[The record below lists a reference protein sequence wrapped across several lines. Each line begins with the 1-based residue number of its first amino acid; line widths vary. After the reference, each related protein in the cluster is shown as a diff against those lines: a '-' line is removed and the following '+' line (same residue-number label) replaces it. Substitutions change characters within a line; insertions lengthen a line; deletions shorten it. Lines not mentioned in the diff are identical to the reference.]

1 VLIIIKGV
9 PLVYIFIMFSSQ
21 ARRSRTSIIV
31 VAVLV
36 VVCLY
41 LVLQLSNSTSTIR
54 PSVWSSPAN
63 MPSYK
68 NYSSLYSFDLDGSIH
83 PDWMA
88 RVPDHTSLASLS
100 IPGTHD
106 TETFDLVNNT
116 KMQCQNHDLKTQLGA
131 GLRYFDI
138 RGRMVI
144 DEAAGGQGAAPEIG
158 IFHAQVYTGYTLE
171 DVLLTLF
178 AFLDQHPNEGVVMR
192 LKEEGPPV
200 RRKPGGT
207 FYDELEGK
215 EQDADTTAYKTT
227 FEEAFN
233 HYRLKN
239 PRTEPG
245 STKHLLAPWPSPS
258 APAGSPLLPTM
269 AQLRGKII
277 VLYEFPTAPGAP
289 KHGVSWTSP
298 HISLEDLWII
308 EDLEHLE
315 DKWEAIRTSLAAA
328 GASPPGSDVLFLS
341 HLSASVGVLPIEAA
355 AGPLGPVNGSMIEG
369 MNDRTGRLLEKAVK
383 DGQQGKTGVIMGDFP
398 GQRLVDAILARNAW
412 LTD

>member
-1 VLIIIKGV
+1 
-9 PLVYIFIMFSSQ
+9 M
-21 ARRSRTSIIV
+21 IV

-36 VVCLY
+36 VACFY
-41 LVLQLSNSTSTIR
+41 LVLQLPGASLRTI
-54 PSVWSSPAN
+54 VWSSPEK
-63 MPSYK
+63 MPSYQ
-68 NYSSLYSFDLDGSIH
+68 NYTSSFSFDLDKSVH

-88 RVPDHTSLASLS
+88 RVPDQTSLASLS

-116 KMQCQNHDLKTQLGA
+116 KFQCQNHDLKTQLRA

-138 RGRMVI
+138 RGRLVV
-144 DEAAGGQGAAPEIG
+144 DEAAGGEETTPVIG

-178 AFLDQHPNEGVVMR
+178 DFLDKHPTEGIIMR
-192 LKEEGPPV
+192 LKMEGPPV
-200 RRKPGGT
+200 RRKPNGALI
-207 FYDELEGK
+207 DEEEE
-215 EQDADTTAYKTT
+215 EQEADTAAHNTT

-233 HYRLKN
+233 YYRLKN
-239 PRTEPG
+239 ARTEPG
-245 STKHLLAPWPSPS
+245 STKHLLLPWPSPS

-269 AQLRGKII
+269 SQLRGRVI
-277 VLYEFPTAPGAP
+277 VLQEFPSST
-289 KHGVSWTSP
+289 GVTYGVPWTSP

-308 EDLEHLE
+308 VDLEHLE
-315 DKWEAIRTSLAAA
+315 DKWRAIRESLEAAA
-328 GASPPGSDVLFLS
+328 ASPPGLDVLFLS
-341 HLSASVGVLPIEAA
+341 HLSASVGVTPIEAA
-355 AGPLGPVNGSMIEG
+355 AGPLEAVNGSMIEG
-369 MNDRTGRLLEKAVK
+369 MNDRTGRLLEKVVK

>member
-1 VLIIIKGV
+1 
-9 PLVYIFIMFSSQ
+9 M
-21 ARRSRTSIIV
+21 IV

-36 VVCLY
+36 VACFY
-41 LVLQLSNSTSTIR
+41 LVLQLPVSSLRTI
-54 PSVWSSPAN
+54 VWSSPGK
-63 MPSYK
+63 MPSYQ
-68 NYSSLYSFDLDGSIH
+68 NYTSSFSFDLDKSVH

-88 RVPDHTSLASLS
+88 RVPDQTSLSSLS

-116 KMQCQNHDLKTQLGA
+116 KFQCQNHDLKTQLRA

-138 RGRMVI
+138 RGRLVV
-144 DEAAGGQGAAPEIG
+144 DEAAGGGETTPEIG

-178 AFLDQHPNEGVVMR
+178 DFLDKHPTEGIIMR
-192 LKEEGPPV
+192 LKMEGPPV
-200 RRKPGGT
+200 RRKPGGALID
-207 FYDELEGK
+207 DEE
-215 EQDADTTAYKTT
+215 EQEADTAAHNTT

-233 HYRLKN
+233 YYRLKN
-239 PRTEPG
+239 ARTEPG
-245 STKHLLAPWPSPS
+245 STKHLLLPWPSPS

-269 AQLRGKII
+269 SQLRGRVI
-277 VLYEFPTAPGAP
+277 VLQEFPSST
-289 KHGVSWTSP
+289 GVTYGVPWTSP

-308 EDLEHLE
+308 VDLEHLE
-315 DKWEAIRTSLAAA
+315 DKWRAIRESLEAAA
-328 GASPPGSDVLFLS
+328 ASPPGLDVLFLS
-341 HLSASVGVLPIEAA
+341 HLSASVGVTPIEAA
-355 AGPLGPVNGSMIEG
+355 AGPLEAVNGSMIEG
-369 MNDRTGRLLEKAVK
+369 MNDRTGRLLEKVVK

>member
-1 VLIIIKGV
+1 
-9 PLVYIFIMFSSQ
+9 MFSSQ
-21 ARRSRTSIIV
+21 KCRSRTNINV
-31 VAVLV
+31 LALLV
-36 VVCLY
+36 VVCFY
-41 LVLQLSNSTSTIR
+41 LVLHQYSSTMR
-54 PSVWSSPAN
+54 PLVWSSPEK

-68 NYSSLYSFDLDGSIH
+68 NYTSSFSFDLDASIN

-88 RVPDHTSLASLS
+88 RIPDQTSLASLS

-116 KMQCQNHDLKTQLGA
+116 KMQCQNHDLRTQLQA

-144 DEAAGGQGAAPEIG
+144 DGAADGEHATPEIG

-178 AFLDQHPNEGVVMR
+178 EFLVQHPTEGIIMR

-207 FYDELEGK
+207 FYDGEEGRM
-215 EQDADTTAYKTT
+215 EEEEAGDAAKKTT
-227 FEEAFN
+227 FEEVFN

-245 STKHLLAPWPSPS
+245 STKHLLTPWPNPS
-258 APAGSPLLPTM
+258 APEGSPLLPTM
-269 AQLRGKII
+269 AQLRGKIM
-277 VLYEFPTAPGAP
+277 VLYEFPTAPGAAY
-289 KHGVSWTSP
+289 GVPWTSP

-308 EDLEHLE
+308 VDLEHLE
-315 DKWEAIRTSLAAA
+315 DKWEAIRASLDAA

-341 HLSASVGVLPIEAA
+341 HLSASVGVTPIEAA
-355 AGPLGPVNGSMIEG
+355 AGPLEAVNGSMIEG
-369 MNDRTGRLLEKAVK
+369 MNDRTGRLLEKSFK
-383 DGQQGKTGVIMGDFP
+383 DGQKGKTGVIIADFP
-398 GQRLVDAILARNAW
+398 GHRLVDAVLARNVW
-412 LTD
+412 LTG

>member
-1 VLIIIKGV
+1 
-9 PLVYIFIMFSSQ
+9 MFASQ
-21 ARRSRTSIIV
+21 ARRSRTNIIV
-31 VAVLV
+31 LAVLV
-36 VVCLY
+36 VVCFY
-41 LVLQLSNSTSTIR
+41 LFLQLSSSTLR
-54 PSVWSSPAN
+54 PFLWSSPEK

-68 NYSSLYSFDLDGSIH
+68 NYSSSFSFDLDKSMH

-88 RVPDHTSLASLS
+88 SVPDQTSLASLS

-116 KMQCQNHDLKTQLGA
+116 KLQCQTHDLKTQLRA

-144 DEAAGGQGAAPEIG
+144 DEAAGGEDAAPEIG

-178 AFLDQHPNEGVVMR
+178 EFLDQHPTEGIIMR
-192 LKEEGPPV
+192 LKQEGPPV
-200 RRKPGGT
+200 RRKPEGT
-207 FYDELEGK
+207 FYDQEEEKG
-215 EQDADTTAYKTT
+215 EADTTTYKTT
-227 FEEAFN
+227 YEEAFN

-245 STKHLLAPWPSPS
+245 STKHLLTPWPSPS

-269 AQLRGKII
+269 AQLRGKVI
-277 VLYEFPTAPGAP
+277 VLYEFPTAPGTAY
-289 KHGVSWTSP
+289 GVPWTSP
-298 HISLEDLWII
+298 HISLEDLWVIV
-308 EDLEHLE
+308 DLEHLE
-315 DKWEAIRTSLAAA
+315 DKWEAIRASLEAA
-328 GASPPGSDVLFLS
+328 GASPSGSDVLYLS
-341 HLSASVGVLPIEAA
+341 HLSASVGVTPIEAA
-355 AGPLGPVNGSMIEG
+355 AGPLEAVNGSMVEG
-369 MNDRTGRLLEKAVK
+369 MNDRTGRLLEESVK

-412 LTD
+412 LTG

>member
-1 VLIIIKGV
+1 
-9 PLVYIFIMFSSQ
+9 MFASQ
-21 ARRSRTSIIV
+21 TRRSRTNSIV

-36 VVCLY
+36 IVCFY
-41 LVLQLSNSTSTIR
+41 LILQLSNSAVR
-54 PSVWSSPAN
+54 PFVWSSPEK

-68 NYSSLYSFDLDGSIH
+68 NYTSSFSFDLDKSIH

-88 RVPDHTSLASLS
+88 RVPDQTSLASLS

-116 KMQCQNHDLKTQLGA
+116 KMQCQNHDLRTQLRA

-138 RGRMVI
+138 RGRMII
-144 DEAAGGQGAAPEIG
+144 DDAAEGKAGTTEIG

-178 AFLDQHPNEGVVMR
+178 EFLAQHPTEGIIMR

-200 RRKPGGT
+200 RRKPGGV
-207 FYDELEGK
+207 FYDGEEEK
-215 EQDADTTAYKTT
+215 EDADDATDKTT

-245 STKHLLAPWPSPS
+245 STKHLLTPWPSPS
-258 APAGSPLLPTM
+258 APEGSPLLPTM
-269 AQLRGKII
+269 AQLRGKVI
-277 VLYEFPTAPGAP
+277 VLYEFPTAPGTAY
-289 KHGVSWTSP
+289 GVPWTSP
-298 HISLEDLWII
+298 RIRLEDLWII
-308 EDLEHLE
+308 VDLEHLE
-315 DKWEAIRTSLAAA
+315 DKWEAIREGLEAA

-341 HLSASVGVLPIEAA
+341 HLSASVGVTPIEAA
-355 AGPLGPVNGSMIEG
+355 AGPLEAVNGSMIEG
-369 MNDRTGRLLEKAVK
+369 MNDRTGRLLERSLE
-383 DGQQGKTGVIMGDFP
+383 DGQKGKTGVIMGDFP

-412 LTD
+412 LTG

>member
-1 VLIIIKGV
+1 
-9 PLVYIFIMFSSQ
+9 MFTSQ
-21 ARRSRTSIIV
+21 ARRSRTNIIV

-36 VVCLY
+36 VVCFY
-41 LVLQLSNSTSTIR
+41 LVLQLSSSTIR
-54 PSVWSSPAN
+54 PFVWSPPEK
-63 MPSYK
+63 MPSYE
-68 NYSSLYSFDLDGSIH
+68 NFSSSYSFDLDKSIH

-88 RVPDHTSLASLS
+88 RVPDQTSLTSLS

-116 KMQCQNHDLKTQLGA
+116 KMQCQNHDLKTQLRA

-138 RGRMVI
+138 RGRMII
-144 DEAAGGQGAAPEIG
+144 DEAAGGEGAVPEIG

-171 DVLLTLF
+171 DVLITLF
-178 AFLDQHPNEGVVMR
+178 EFLEQYPTEGIIMR

-207 FYDELEGK
+207 FYDEEEGQ
-215 EQDADTTAYKTT
+215 EQEADTTAYKTT

-239 PRTEPG
+239 PSTEPG
-245 STKHLLAPWPSPS
+245 STKHLLTPWPSPL

-269 AQLRGKII
+269 AQLRGKVI
-277 VLYEFPTAPGAP
+277 VLYEFPTAPGTAY
-289 KHGVSWTSP
+289 GVPWTSP

-308 EDLEHLE
+308 VDLEHLE
-315 DKWEAIRTSLAAA
+315 DKWEAIRTSLEAA
-328 GASPPGSDVLFLS
+328 GESPPGSDVLFLS
-341 HLSASVGVLPIEAA
+341 HLSASVGVIPIEAA
-355 AGPLGPVNGSMIEG
+355 AGPLEAVNGSMVEG
-369 MNDRTGRLLEKAVK
+369 MNDRTGRLLEKGVK

-412 LTD
+412 LTG